1 MIIYHGSKNIIKEPQ
16 VKGSNEKNDY
26 GPSFYLTTELAS
38 AKSWA
43 CRNNKVGF
51 VNQYEVNSK
60 TYNQFKVLDLTDKS
74 KYSVLNW
81 LAILMHFR
89 VLNTSFINNNK
100 IVLDWL
106 QKYYID
112 VNEYDVVI
120 GFRADDSYFRF
131 PTRFI
136 SNDLAFEDLEQV
148 FLSGNLGIQYA
159 FMSSKA
165 IKSLK
170 FQKAI
175 ECEEEYVGHYYSL
188 VSEAN
193 RQFDVLISKPR
204 DPNKTY
210 ILDLMRQDHEH

>member
-1 MIIYHGSKNIIKEPQ
+1 MI
-16 VKGSNEKNDY
+16 
-26 GPSFYLTTELAS
+26 
-38 AKSWA
+38 
-43 CRNNKVGF
+43 
-51 VNQYEVNSK
+51 
-60 TYNQFKVLDLTDKS
+60 
-74 KYSVLNW
+74 
-81 LAILMHFR
+81 
-89 VLNTSFINNNK
+89 
-100 IVLDWL
+100 
-106 QKYYID
+106 KYYFILSPF
-112 VNEYDVVI
+112 VLQLLSAIAPVQ
-120 GFRADDSYFRF
+120 ARF
-131 PTRFI
+131 WAI
-136 SNDLAFEDLEQV
+136 EFEDLEQV